1 MALQVFLMAVLP
13 AIAAA
18 TPATVGAP
26 PPTTAPTTGGSRPNF
41 SGPLGRSD
49 ERFHEELVVRPLSGD
64 HVNTYF
70 QFTTRWHFGKKDN
83 LYHTQLTPRVIAEVL
98 QQFDVKELHIGL
110 TQGLW
115 RYETWGYPIVEATSG
130 AEMWAW
136 FSGDNLTATEVDRQW
151 GQLANVFS
159 GVLCAS
165 LNFVDKT
172 NSISPRHLLR
182 PQFMPAN
189 RPRSVRYASLPREIV
204 CTENL
209 TPWKKLLPC
218 GSASGFAS
226 LLNSGHVHNTKYHS
240 LGLKVRML
248 CEDHLEDNCIVEL
261 TQTANLVYDLRL
273 FELSNNDFSLRR
285 LFGMGLNGFC
295 ELAESS
301 KIYVQ
306 RNEQGQKYSLVPQPT
321 QEVKSIR
328 GGHLVVY
335 AVYDMLEQFKDPGER
350 LFNIAWLTPKNENRR
365 RNLMKPTLPPV
376 TVHRYLLGNGQERG
390 RIATEVTN
398 NHYEALP
405 ILVQELVPW
414 YVHAYL
420 HTLKIR
426 RKPQRVNEYTRRWL
440 PFKLLH
446 YTPGKQRELP
456 SHLEIGFTLP
466 GQTSALITIDVDY
479 LLLKWLEY
487 PPDANHGHYIG
498 AAMVSTQLPM
508 GRNYT
513 ALPPEGHLFE
523 HSFNATRP
531 NYVLSLHTEALIVSL
546 PTPDFSMPYNV
557 ICLACTVVALA
568 FGPIHS
574 VATKVI
580 VVGRQASAPKNF
592 VRKILGKIFRRNTV
606 QVRAAAAAAAGAAQ
620 AEALRGGGG
629 GRGGGRTA
637 ADQPILEDLREE
649 EEQEQD

>member
-1 MALQVFLMAVLP
+1 LFLLALIPL
-13 AIAAA
+13 
-18 TPATVGAP
+18 TVA
-26 PPTTAPTTGGSRPNF
+26 GSAK
-41 SGPLGRSD
+41 SPLGRDD
-49 ERFHEELVVRPLSGD
+49 ERFDEELVVRPLSGD

-70 QFTTRWHFGKKDN
+70 QFTTRWHFGHKDN
-83 LYHTQLTPRVIAEVL
+83 LYHTQLTPRVIAELL

-136 FSGDNLTATEVDRQW
+136 FSGDNNLTDSEVNSQW
-151 GQLANVFS
+151 SQLANVFS

-182 PQFMPAN
+182 PQFMPAAN
-189 RPRSVRYASLPREIV
+189 RKNFVRYSALPREIV

-240 LGLKVRML
+240 LGLKVRTL
-248 CEDHLEDNCIVEL
+248 CEDNSEDNCIVEL

-273 FELSNNDFSLRR
+273 FEQSSSSSSNGDFSLRR
-285 LFGMGLNGFC
+285 LFGMGLNGYC

-301 KIYVQ
+301 KMYVQ
-306 RNEQGQKYSLVPQPT
+306 RNEQGERYQLVPPPSPENE
-321 QEVKSIR
+321 EVRSTR
-328 GGHLVVY
+328 GGHTAIY
-335 AVYDMLEQFKDPGER
+335 GVYDMHEQFKDHGER
-350 LFNIAWLTPKNENRR
+350 LFNVAWLAPKSENRR
-365 RNLMKPTLPPV
+365 RNMVKPTPPPL
-376 TVHRYLLGNGQERG
+376 TVHRYLLGHGQERG
-390 RIATEVTN
+390 RIATEITN
-398 NHYEALP
+398 SHYDALP
-405 ILVQELVPW
+405 ILVQEVIPW
-414 YVHAYL
+414 YVHGYL
-420 HTLKIR
+420 HTLSVRK
-426 RKPQRVNEYTRRWL
+426 KPQRVNEYGRQRI

-446 YTPGKQRELP
+446 YKPGKQRELP
-456 SHLEIGFTLP
+456 SHLEIGFLLP

-498 AAMVSTQLPM
+498 SALVSSQLPM

-513 ALPPEGHLFE
+513 ALPVEGYLFRD
-523 HSFNATRP
+523 SFNATRP
-531 NYVLSLHTEALIVSL
+531 SYVLSLHTEALIVSL

-574 VATKVI
+574 VATKMII
-580 VVGRQASAPKNF
+580 VGKPTTTTPKNF
-592 VRKILGKIFRRNTV
+592 IKKLLNKVFRRGG
-606 QVRAAAAAAAGAAQ
+606 QPAAEGAGKGAGTGAGTGAGDGEESREGAAGDAPPG
-620 AEALRGGGG
+620 ESELPGTGHLD
-629 GRGGGRTA
+629 
-637 ADQPILEDLREE
+637 DQPLLEDLEE
-649 EEQEQD
+649 ND

>member
-1 MALQVFLMAVLP
+1 MYPVAFVLLLLVAP
-13 AIAAA
+13 NA
-18 TPATVGAP
+18 GA
-26 PPTTAPTTGGSRPNF
+26 N
-41 SGPLGRSD
+41 LGRDD

-70 QFTTRWHFGKKDN
+70 QFTTRWHYGEKDN
-83 LYHTQLTPRVIAEVL
+83 LYHTQLTPRVIAELL
-98 QQFDVKELHIGL
+98 QQFAVKELHIGL

-136 FSGDNLTATEVDRQW
+136 FSGANLTNRDVDRQW
-151 GQLANVFS
+151 KELANVFS

-165 LNFVDKT
+165 LNFVDNT
-172 NSISPRHLLR
+172 NSIAPRHLIR

-189 RPRSVRYASLPREIV
+189 GQRFVRYATLPREIV

-240 LGLKVRML
+240 LGLKVRVL
-248 CEDHLEDNCIVEL
+248 CEDHDEDNCIVEL

-285 LFGMGLNGFC
+285 LFGMGLNGYC

-306 RNEQGQKYSLVPQPT
+306 RNELGERYQLVPEPVH
-321 QEVKSIR
+321 EVKTTR
-328 GGHLVVY
+328 GGHSVVY
-335 AVYDMLEQFKDPGER
+335 SVYDMYEQFKEAGER
-350 LFNIAWLTPKNENRR
+350 LFNVAWLAPKSANRR
-365 RNLMKPTLPPV
+365 RNLAKPSLPPV
-376 TVHRYLLGNGQERG
+376 TVHRYLLGHGQERG
-390 RIATEVTN
+390 RIVTEVTN
-398 NHYEALP
+398 SHYDALP
-405 ILVQELVPW
+405 IMLQEVIPW

-420 HTLKIR
+420 HTLSIR
-426 RKPQRVNEYTRRWL
+426 RKPQRVNEYGGQRLT
-440 PFKLLH
+440 FKLLH

-456 SHLEIGFTLP
+456 SHLEIGFMLP
-466 GQTSALITIDVDY
+466 GQTSALISIDVDY

-498 AAMVSTQLPM
+498 SAIVSSQLPM

-531 NYVLSLHTEALIVSL
+531 SYVLSLHTEALIVSL

-574 VATKVI
+574 VATKMI
-580 VVGRQASAPKNF
+580 IVGRQTSAPKNF
-592 VRKILGKIFRRNTV
+592 VKKIFNQLFRRGKATDET
-606 QVRAAAAAAAGAAQ
+606 AAEGEGLPAAGAA
-620 AEALRGGGG
+620 ATGVASAR
-629 GRGGGRTA
+629 A
-637 ADQPILEDLREE
+637 AISPGSPSGDQPLLEDLDEEEEE
-649 EEQEQD
+649 EEQD

>member
-1 MALQVFLMAVLP
+1 MLILCLPFALSV
-13 AIAAA
+13 
-18 TPATVGAP
+18 
-26 PPTTAPTTGGSRPNF
+26 
-41 SGPLGRSD
+41 
-49 ERFHEELVVRPLSGD
+49 
-64 HVNTYF
+64 
-70 QFTTRWHFGKKDN
+70 
-83 LYHTQLTPRVIAEVL
+83 YHTQLTPRVIAELL
-98 QQFDVKELHIGL
+98 QQFAVKELHIGL

-136 FSGDNLTATEVDRQW
+136 FSGANLTNRDVDRQW
-151 GQLANVFS
+151 KELANVFS

-165 LNFVDKT
+165 LNFVDNT
-172 NSISPRHLLR
+172 NSIAPRHLIR

-189 RPRSVRYASLPREIV
+189 GQRFVRYATLPREIV

-240 LGLKVRML
+240 LGLKVRVL
-248 CEDHLEDNCIVEL
+248 CEDHDEDNCIVEL

-285 LFGMGLNGFC
+285 LFGMGLNGYC

-306 RNEQGQKYSLVPQPT
+306 RNELGERYQLVPEPVH
-321 QEVKSIR
+321 EVKTTR
-328 GGHLVVY
+328 GGHSVVY
-335 AVYDMLEQFKDPGER
+335 SVYDMHEQFKEAGER
-350 LFNIAWLTPKNENRR
+350 LFNVAWLAPKSANRR
-365 RNLMKPTLPPV
+365 RNLAKPSLPPV
-376 TVHRYLLGNGQERG
+376 TVHRYLLGHGQERG
-390 RIATEVTN
+390 RIVTEVTN
-398 NHYEALP
+398 SHYDALP
-405 ILVQELVPW
+405 IMLQEVIPW

-420 HTLKIR
+420 HTLSIR
-426 RKPQRVNEYTRRWL
+426 RKPQRVNEYGGQRLT
-440 PFKLLH
+440 FKLLH

-456 SHLEIGFTLP
+456 SHLEIGFMLP
-466 GQTSALITIDVDY
+466 GQTSALISIDVDY

-498 AAMVSTQLPM
+498 SAIVSSQLPM

-531 NYVLSLHTEALIVSL
+531 SYVLSLHTEALIVSL

-574 VATKVI
+574 VATKMI
-580 VVGRQASAPKNF
+580 IVGRQTSAPKNF
-592 VRKILGKIFRRNTV
+592 VKKIFNQLFRRGKATDET
-606 QVRAAAAAAAGAAQ
+606 AAEGEGLPAAGAA
-620 AEALRGGGG
+620 ATGVASAR
-629 GRGGGRTA
+629 A
-637 ADQPILEDLREE
+637 AISPGSPSGDQPLLEDLDEEEEE
-649 EEQEQD
+649 EEQD

>member
-1 MALQVFLMAVLP
+1 MYPVAFVLLLL
-13 AIAAA
+13 
-18 TPATVGAP
+18 VAP
-26 PPTTAPTTGGSRPNF
+26 NADAN
-41 SGPLGRSD
+41 LGRDD

-70 QFTTRWHFGKKDN
+70 QFTTRWHYGEKDN
-83 LYHTQLTPRVIAEVL
+83 LYHTQLTPRVIAELL
-98 QQFDVKELHIGL
+98 QQFAVKELHIGL

-136 FSGDNLTATEVDRQW
+136 FSGANLTNRDVDRQW
-151 GQLANVFS
+151 KELANVFS

-165 LNFVDKT
+165 LNFVDNT
-172 NSISPRHLLR
+172 NSIAPRHLIR

-189 RPRSVRYASLPREIV
+189 GQRFVRYATLPREIV

-240 LGLKVRML
+240 LGLKVRVL
-248 CEDHLEDNCIVEL
+248 CEDHDEDNCIVEL

-285 LFGMGLNGFC
+285 LFGMGLNGYC

-306 RNEQGQKYSLVPQPT
+306 RNELGERYQLVPEPVH
-321 QEVKSIR
+321 EVKTTR
-328 GGHLVVY
+328 GGHSVVY
-335 AVYDMLEQFKDPGER
+335 SVYDMHEQFKEAGER
-350 LFNIAWLTPKNENRR
+350 LFNVAWLAPKSANRR
-365 RNLMKPTLPPV
+365 RNLAKPSLPPV
-376 TVHRYLLGNGQERG
+376 TVHRYLLGHGQERG
-390 RIATEVTN
+390 RIVTEVTN
-398 NHYEALP
+398 SHYDALP
-405 ILVQELVPW
+405 IMLQEVIPW

-420 HTLKIR
+420 HTLSIR
-426 RKPQRVNEYTRRWL
+426 RKPQRVNEYGGQRLT
-440 PFKLLH
+440 FKLLH

-456 SHLEIGFTLP
+456 SHLEIGFMLP
-466 GQTSALITIDVDY
+466 GQTSALISIDVDY

-498 AAMVSTQLPM
+498 SAIVSSQLPM

-531 NYVLSLHTEALIVSL
+531 SYVLSLHTEALIVSL

-574 VATKVI
+574 VATKMI
-580 VVGRQASAPKNF
+580 IVGRQTSAPKNF
-592 VRKILGKIFRRNTV
+592 VKKIFNQLFRRGKATDET
-606 QVRAAAAAAAGAAQ
+606 AAEGEGLPAAGAA
-620 AEALRGGGG
+620 ATGVAS
-629 GRGGGRTA
+629 GRA
-637 ADQPILEDLREE
+637 AISPGSPSGDQPLLEDLDEEEE
-649 EEQEQD
+649 EEQD

>member
-1 MALQVFLMAVLP
+1 MWLGCLLPLIVILQLVA
-13 AIAAA
+13 
-18 TPATVGAP
+18 
-26 PPTTAPTTGGSRPNF
+26 GSASRA
-41 SGPLGRSD
+41 PLGRSD
-49 ERFHEELVVRPLSGD
+49 ERFYEELVVRPLSGD

-70 QFTTRWHFGKKDN
+70 QFTTRWHFGHKDN

-98 QQFDVKELHIGL
+98 QQFAVKELHIGL

-130 AEMWAW
+130 AELWAW
-136 FSGDNLTATEVDRQW
+136 FSGQNLTNAEVDRQW
-151 GQLANVFS
+151 AQLANVFS
-159 GVLCAS
+159 GVLCSS

-172 NSISPRHLLR
+172 NSIAPRHLIR

-189 RPRSVRYASLPREIV
+189 REKYVRYATLPREIV

-240 LGLKVRML
+240 LGLKVRLL
-248 CEDHLEDNCIVEL
+248 CEDQEEDNCIVEL

-273 FELSNNDFSLRR
+273 FELSNMDFSLRR
-285 LFGMGLNGFC
+285 LFGMGLNGYC

-306 RNEQGQKYSLVPQPT
+306 RNEHGQKYNLVPSPST
-321 QEVKSIR
+321 EVRSIR
-328 GGHLVVY
+328 GGHVVVY
-335 AVYDMLEQFKDPGER
+335 GVYDMQEQFKDPGER
-350 LFNIAWLTPKNENRR
+350 LFNVAWLSPKNDNHRK
-365 RNLMKPTLPPV
+365 NNMKPAPPPV
-376 TVHRYLLGNGQERG
+376 TAHRYILGNGQERG
-390 RIATEVTN
+390 RIATEITN

-405 ILVQELVPW
+405 ILVQESIPW

-420 HTLKIR
+420 HTLKVR
-426 RKPQRVNEYTRRWL
+426 QKPQSLNEYGKQRL
-440 PFKLLH
+440 FFKLLH
-446 YTPGKQRELP
+446 YKPGKQRELP
-456 SHLEIGFTLP
+456 SHMELGFTLP
-466 GQTSALITIDVDY
+466 AKTSALITIDVDY

-498 AAMVSTQLPM
+498 AAIVASQLPM

-523 HSFNATRP
+523 HSFNASRP
-531 NYVLSLHTEALIVSL
+531 SYVLSLHTEALIVSL

-574 VATKVI
+574 VATKMI
-580 VVGRQASAPKNF
+580 VVGREASAPKNF
-592 VRKILGKIFRRNTV
+592 LKKLLAKVFRRRGTEAV
-606 QVRAAAAAAAGAAQ
+606 KEESEGDAVEGTGTRAEGAS
-620 AEALRGGGG
+620 G
-629 GRGGGRTA
+629 
-637 ADQPILEDLREE
+637 DQPILEDLYEE
-649 EEQEQD
+649 EHD

>member
-1 MALQVFLMAVLP
+1 MFPEALVLLLLV
-13 AIAAA
+13 AFNA
-18 TPATVGAP
+18 
-26 PPTTAPTTGGSRPNF
+26 GSC
-41 SGPLGRSD
+41 SSLGKDD

-70 QFTTRWHFGKKDN
+70 QFTTRWHYGEKDN
-83 LYHTQLTPRVIAEVL
+83 LYHTQLTPRVIAELL
-98 QQFDVKELHIGL
+98 QQFAVKELHIGL

-136 FSGDNLTATEVDRQW
+136 FSGRNLTNGEVDRQW
-151 GQLANVFS
+151 KELANVFS

-165 LNFVDKT
+165 LNFVDNT
-172 NSISPRHLLR
+172 NSIAPRHLIR

-189 RPRSVRYASLPREIV
+189 GQRFVRYSTLPREIV

-240 LGLKVRML
+240 LGLKVRVL
-248 CEDHLEDNCIVEL
+248 CEDHDEDNCIVEL

-295 ELAESS
+295 ELAASS

-306 RNEQGQKYSLVPQPT
+306 RNEQGERFQLVPPPT
-321 QEVKSIR
+321 QEDVRSTR
-328 GGHLVVY
+328 GGHSVIY
-335 AVYDMLEQFKDPGER
+335 SVYDMHEQFRDAGER
-350 LFNIAWLTPKNENRR
+350 LFNVAWLSPKSENRR
-365 RNLMKPTLPPV
+365 RNLARPSLPPV
-376 TVHRYLLGNGQERG
+376 TVHRYLLGHGQERG
-390 RIATEVTN
+390 RIVTEVTN
-398 NHYEALP
+398 SHYDALP
-405 ILVQELVPW
+405 IMVQEMVPW

-420 HTLKIR
+420 HTLSIR
-426 RKPQRVNEYTRRWL
+426 RKPQRVNEYGRQRL

-456 SHLEIGFTLP
+456 SHLEIGFMLP

-498 AAMVSTQLPM
+498 AAIVSSQLPM

-531 NYVLSLHTEALIVSL
+531 SYVLSLHTEALIVSL

-574 VATKVI
+574 VATKMI
-580 VVGRQASAPKNF
+580 IVGRQASAPKNF
-592 VRKILGKIFRRNTV
+592 IKKILNKIFRRGKAGD
-606 QVRAAAAAAAGAAQ
+606 QAAAVPPEAAEEVALNAALASGLGSSSSRATTSRA
-620 AEALRGGGG
+620 GG
-629 GRGGGRTA
+629 
-637 ADQPILEDLREE
+637 DQPLLEDLDEEE
-649 EEQEQD
+649 EEQD

>member
-1 MALQVFLMAVLP
+1 MARMYPVAFVLLLLV
-13 AIAAA
+13 ALNA
-18 TPATVGAP
+18 GA
-26 PPTTAPTTGGSRPNF
+26 N
-41 SGPLGRSD
+41 LGRDD

-70 QFTTRWHFGKKDN
+70 QFTTRWHYGDKDN
-83 LYHTQLTPRVIAEVL
+83 LYHTQLTPRVIAELL
-98 QQFDVKELHIGL
+98 QQFAVKELHIGL

-136 FSGDNLTATEVDRQW
+136 FSGANLTNREVDRQW
-151 GQLANVFS
+151 KELANVFS

-165 LNFVDKT
+165 LNFVDNT
-172 NSISPRHLLR
+172 NSIAPRHLIR

-189 RPRSVRYASLPREIV
+189 GRRFVRYATLPREIV

-240 LGLKVRML
+240 LGLKVRVL
-248 CEDHLEDNCIVEL
+248 CEDHDEDNCIVEL

-285 LFGMGLNGFC
+285 MFGMGLNGFC

-306 RNEQGQKYSLVPQPT
+306 RNEQGERYQLVPEPVH
-321 QEVKSIR
+321 EVKTTR
-328 GGHLVVY
+328 GGHSVVY
-335 AVYDMLEQFKDPGER
+335 SVYDMHEQFKEPGER
-350 LFNIAWLTPKNENRR
+350 LFNVAWLAPKSENRR
-365 RNLMKPTLPPV
+365 RNLAKPSLPPV
-376 TVHRYLLGNGQERG
+376 TVHRYLLGHGQERG
-390 RIATEVTN
+390 RIVTEVTN
-398 NHYEALP
+398 SHYDTLP
-405 ILVQELVPW
+405 IMLQEVIPW

-420 HTLKIR
+420 HTLSIR
-426 RKPQRVNEYTRRWL
+426 RKPQRVNEYGRQRL

-498 AAMVSTQLPM
+498 SAIVSSQLPM

-531 NYVLSLHTEALIVSL
+531 SYVLSLHTEALIVSL

-574 VATKVI
+574 VATKMI
-580 VVGRQASAPKNF
+580 IVGRQASTPKNF
-592 VRKILGKIFRRNTV
+592 VKKIFNKIFRRGKPTDE
-606 QVRAAAAAAAGAAQ
+606 AAAECEELRAAGAA
-620 AEALRGGGG
+620 AVGATGMASARASISPGGPSG
-629 GRGGGRTA
+629 
-637 ADQPILEDLREE
+637 DQPLLEDLDEEE
-649 EEQEQD
+649 EEQD

>member
-1 MALQVFLMAVLP
+1 
-13 AIAAA
+13 
-18 TPATVGAP
+18 
-26 PPTTAPTTGGSRPNF
+26 SPNF

-70 QFTTRWHFGKKDN
+70 QFTTRWHFGQKEN
-83 LYHTQLTPRVIAEVL
+83 LYHTQLTPRVIAELL

-136 FSGDNLTATEVDRQW
+136 FSGDNLTNTEVDRQW

-172 NSISPRHLLR
+172 NSIAPRHLLR

-189 RPRSVRYASLPREIV
+189 RQRSVRYASLPREIV

-240 LGLKVRML
+240 LGLKVRTL
-248 CEDHLEDNCIVEL
+248 CEDQSEDNCIVEL

-306 RNEQGQKYSLVPQPT
+306 KNEQGQKYSLVPQPT

-335 AVYDMLEQFKDPGER
+335 GVYDMHEQFKDPGER
-350 LFNIAWLTPKNENRR
+350 LFNIAWLTAKNENRR
-365 RNLMKPTLPPV
+365 RNLMNPNLPPV

-606 QVRAAAAAAAGAAQ
+606 QVASVAAQ
-620 AEALRGGGG
+620 GEALHEGEGGG
-629 GRGGGRTA
+629 GRAGRTS
-637 ADQPILEDLREE
+637 ADQPILEDLHEE

>member
-1 MALQVFLMAVLP
+1 MFPEAFVLLLLV
-13 AIAAA
+13 AFNA
-18 TPATVGAP
+18 
-26 PPTTAPTTGGSRPNF
+26 GS
-41 SGPLGRSD
+41 SLGKD
-49 ERFHEELVVRPLSGD
+49 NERFHEELVVRPLSGD

-70 QFTTRWHFGKKDN
+70 QFTTRWHYGEKDN
-83 LYHTQLTPRVIAEVL
+83 LYHTQLTPRVIAELL
-98 QQFDVKELHIGL
+98 QQFAVKELHIGL

-136 FSGDNLTATEVDRQW
+136 FSGSNLTNGEVDRQW
-151 GQLANVFS
+151 KELANVFS

-165 LNFVDKT
+165 LNFVDNT
-172 NSISPRHLLR
+172 NSIAPRHLIR

-189 RPRSVRYASLPREIV
+189 GQRFVRYSTLPREIV

-240 LGLKVRML
+240 LGLKVRVL
-248 CEDHLEDNCIVEL
+248 CEDHDEENCIVEL

-295 ELAESS
+295 ELADSS

-306 RNEQGQKYSLVPQPT
+306 RNEQGERFQLVPAPT
-321 QEVKSIR
+321 QEVRSTR
-328 GGHLVVY
+328 GGHSVVY
-335 AVYDMLEQFKDPGER
+335 SVYDMHEQFKDAGER
-350 LFNIAWLTPKNENRR
+350 LFNVAWLSPKSEGRR
-365 RNLMKPTLPPV
+365 RNLAKPSLPPV
-376 TVHRYLLGNGQERG
+376 TVHRYLLGHGQERG
-390 RIATEVTN
+390 RIVTEVTN
-398 NHYEALP
+398 SHYDALP
-405 ILVQELVPW
+405 IMVQEVVPW

-420 HTLKIR
+420 HTLSIR
-426 RKPQRVNEYTRRWL
+426 RKPQRVNEYGRQRL

-456 SHLEIGFTLP
+456 SHLEIGFMLP

-498 AAMVSTQLPM
+498 AAIVSSQLPM

-531 NYVLSLHTEALIVSL
+531 SYVLSLHTEALIVSL

-574 VATKVI
+574 VATKMI
-580 VVGRQASAPKNF
+580 IVGRQASAPKNF
-592 VRKILGKIFRRNTV
+592 VKKIFNKIFRRGKAGEEAPAEAEGAV
-606 QVRAAAAAAAGAAQ
+606 LGAAAAAAPLGPSGFGSSRAS
-620 AEALRGGGG
+620 RTTGGPSG
-629 GRGGGRTA
+629 
-637 ADQPILEDLREE
+637 DQPLLEDLDEEE
-649 EEQEQD
+649 EEQD

>member
-1 MALQVFLMAVLP
+1 MS
-13 AIAAA
+13 
-18 TPATVGAP
+18 TPTFSSPRAG
-26 PPTTAPTTGGSRPNF
+26 TTAKRII
-41 SGPLGRSD
+41 
-49 ERFHEELVVRPLSGD
+49 VI
-64 HVNTYF
+64 
-70 QFTTRWHFGKKDN
+70 
-83 LYHTQLTPRVIAEVL
+83 YHTQLTPRVIAELL
-98 QQFDVKELHIGL
+98 QQFAVKELHIGL

-136 FSGDNLTATEVDRQW
+136 FSGANLTNRDVDSQW
-151 GQLANVFS
+151 KALANVFS

-165 LNFVDKT
+165 LNFVDNT
-172 NSISPRHLLR
+172 NSIAPRHLIR

-189 RPRSVRYASLPREIV
+189 GQRFVRYATLPREIV

-240 LGLKVRML
+240 LGLKVRVL
-248 CEDHLEDNCIVEL
+248 CEDHDEDNCIVEL

-285 LFGMGLNGFC
+285 LFGMGLNGYC

-306 RNEQGQKYSLVPQPT
+306 RNELGERYQLVPEPVH
-321 QEVKSIR
+321 EVKTTR
-328 GGHLVVY
+328 GGHSVVY
-335 AVYDMLEQFKDPGER
+335 SVYDMHEQFKEAGER
-350 LFNIAWLTPKNENRR
+350 LFNVAWLAPKSANRR
-365 RNLMKPTLPPV
+365 RNLAKPSLPPV
-376 TVHRYLLGNGQERG
+376 TVHRYLLGHGQERG
-390 RIATEVTN
+390 RIVTEVTN
-398 NHYEALP
+398 SHYDALP
-405 ILVQELVPW
+405 IMLQEVIPW

-420 HTLKIR
+420 HTLSIR
-426 RKPQRVNEYTRRWL
+426 RKPQRINEYGRQRL

-456 SHLEIGFTLP
+456 SHLEIGFMLP
-466 GQTSALITIDVDY
+466 GQTSALISIDVDY

-498 AAMVSTQLPM
+498 SAIVSSQLPM
-508 GRNYT
+508 GRNYS

-523 HSFNATRP
+523 HSFKCDTAE
-531 NYVLSLHTEALIVSL
+531 LCAHLHTEALIVSL

-574 VATKVI
+574 VATKMI
-580 VVGRQASAPKNF
+580 IVGRQTSTPKNF
-592 VRKILGKIFRRNTV
+592 VKRSSNQVFRRGKAADE
-606 QVRAAAAAAAGAAQ
+606 AAAEGEGLPAAGAA
-620 AEALRGGGG
+620 ASDATGVASARPAISPGSPSG
-629 GRGGGRTA
+629 
-637 ADQPILEDLREE
+637 DQPLLEDLDEEE
-649 EEQEQD
+649 EEQD

>member
-1 MALQVFLMAVLP
+1 
-13 AIAAA
+13 
-18 TPATVGAP
+18 
-26 PPTTAPTTGGSRPNF
+26 PNF
-41 SGPLGRSD
+41 SGPLSRSD

-306 RNEQGQKYSLVPQPT
+306 RNEQGQRYSLVPQPT

-365 RNLMKPTLPPV
+365 RNLMKPNLPPV

-592 VRKILGKIFRRNTV
+592 VRKILGKIFRRNTI

-620 AEALRGGGG
+620 GEALRGGGGG

>member
-1 MALQVFLMAVLP
+1 M
-13 AIAAA
+13 
-18 TPATVGAP
+18 
-26 PPTTAPTTGGSRPNF
+26 
-41 SGPLGRSD
+41 
-49 ERFHEELVVRPLSGD
+49 
-64 HVNTYF
+64 
-70 QFTTRWHFGKKDN
+70 
-83 LYHTQLTPRVIAEVL
+83 IAEVL

-606 QVRAAAAAAAGAAQ
+606 QVRAAAAAAAAGAAQ

>member
-1 MALQVFLMAVLP
+1 M
-13 AIAAA
+13 
-18 TPATVGAP
+18 
-26 PPTTAPTTGGSRPNF
+26 
-41 SGPLGRSD
+41 
-49 ERFHEELVVRPLSGD
+49 
-64 HVNTYF
+64 
-70 QFTTRWHFGKKDN
+70 
-83 LYHTQLTPRVIAEVL
+83 TPRVIAEVL

-115 RYETWGYPIVEATSG
+115 RYETWGYPTVEATSG

-136 FSGDNLTATEVDRQW
+136 FSGDNLTTSEVDRQW

-182 PQFMPAN
+182 PQFMPAS
-189 RPRSVRYASLPREIV
+189 RPKSVRYATLPREIV

-248 CEDHLEDNCIVEL
+248 CEDHREDNCIVEL

-321 QEVKSIR
+321 QEVRSIR

-335 AVYDMLEQFKDPGER
+335 AVYDMHEQFKDPGER
-350 LFNIAWLTPKNENRR
+350 LFNIAWLTSKNENRR
-365 RNLMKPTLPPV
+365 RNLMNPTLPPV

-580 VVGRQASAPKNF
+580 VVGRQPSAPKNF

-606 QVRAAAAAAAGAAQ
+606 QVRAAAAGAAGSAQ
-620 AEALRGGGG
+620 EEALRGGGG
-629 GRGGGRTA
+629 RGGRTA
-637 ADQPILEDLREE
+637 ADQPVLEDLREE